1 MPTTPFATHSR
12 SALGPLTRVRAVT
25 PTDAASLPF
34 ITRAILVGQGG
45 DLAVRT
51 VDGDSLTLPA
61 LRAGVLYP
69 LALDRIEATGTTAQS
84 VVALS

>member
-1 MPTTPFATHSR
+1 MSTTPFSTHAR
-12 SALGPLTRVRAVT
+12 SALGPLTRARIIT

-34 ITRAILVGQGG
+34 ATRAILVGQGG

-51 VDGDSLTLPA
+51 VDGDALTLPA

-69 LALDRIEATGTTAQS
+69 LALDRIEATGTTAQA